1 MKKIDNVENK
11 LAIHLTQLVPEINQN
26 VKTEEPKSSSYW
38 YRVFRQVRRGIL
50 QLLFGGKARDCLEKS
65 LQEFTNLSRFSP
77 TSVLE
82 TYMKQPSDIWEH
94 LATLYMLTV
103 EFDLKTIL
111 ELGTAEGE
119 STIALLQ
126 AAYKIEGKVYSI
138 DINPC
143 ETARQAIQN
152 SGFLDRWSFIQS
164 DDLRVKWERE
174 IDHLFIDTSHEFQH
188 TLKELE
194 KYEPYVR
201 EGGVITL
208 HDIVAFPSV
217 MRAIDEY
224 LKDRKYLRL
233 YKYLHNNGLVV
244 IFKGRQKSTS

>member
-1 MKKIDNVENK
+1 MKKINNGENK
-11 LAIHLTQLVPEINQN
+11 LANNLNHLAPETNQD
-26 VKTEEPKSSSYW
+26 VKTKETRFPSYL
-38 YRVFRQVRRGIL
+38 YPFFGQIRRGIL
-50 QLLFGGKARDCLEKS
+50 QLLVGSKAGNCLEKS
-65 LQEFTNLSRFSP
+65 LQEYKNLSRFTP
-77 TSVLE
+77 NNALE
-82 TYMKQPSDIWEH
+82 TCMTQPSDIWEH

-103 EFDLKTIL
+103 EFDLKTVL

-119 STIALLQ
+119 STVALLQ
-126 AAYKIEGKVYSI
+126 AVHQIGGKVYSI

-143 ETARQAIQN
+143 LEAQEVIKN
-152 SGFLDRWSFIQS
+152 YGLLNRWTFIQG
-164 DDLRVKWERE
+164 DDLQVKWERE

-233 YKYLHNNGLVV
+233 YKYLHNNGLAV
-244 IFKGRQKSTS
+244 IFKGRQKNY